1 MKKMYNT
8 PEIELV
14 KIDTRDI
21 MSASLGDERDPW
33 GEDDFPAAD

>member
-1 MKKMYNT
+1 MKKYIEL
-8 PEIELV
+8 EIELV

-33 GEDDFPAAD
+33 GEDDFPAAE